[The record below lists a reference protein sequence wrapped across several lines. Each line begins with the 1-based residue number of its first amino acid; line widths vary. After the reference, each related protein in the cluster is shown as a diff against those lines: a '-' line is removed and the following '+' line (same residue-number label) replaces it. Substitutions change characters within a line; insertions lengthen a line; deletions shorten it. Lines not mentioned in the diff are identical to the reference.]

1 MSRLRSKT
9 VETQLTSADNK
20 RIQEGIRGKYNQAA
34 VNPKGLFSYP
44 TGRDGLK
51 ALGYDPDLVKDLPDA
66 VAASYCGV
74 GNPFS
79 LGTVMKGTSVLDIG
93 CGAGVDTI
101 LAARMVGPNG
111 RAVGIDLVSEML
123 ERGKNN
129 LGMTDLKNV
138 SFIEG
143 SANKLDFPD
152 ESFDVVVSN
161 GVFNLIPAKEAAIA
175 EAFRLLKPGGRF
187 MIADQVLVGELQ
199 KDLKT
204 RIDTWFQ

>member
-1 MSRLRSKT
+1 M
-9 VETQLTSADNK
+9 ETQLTAADNQ
-20 RIQEGIRGKYNQAA
+20 RIQEGIRGKYNQVA
-34 VNPKGLFSYP
+34 VNPEGLFSYP

-129 LGMTDLKNV
+129 LGKTDLKNV

-152 ESFDVVVSN
+152 ESFDIVVSN

>member
-1 MSRLRSKT
+1 M
-9 VETQLTSADNK
+9 EIQLTPEDNQ
-20 RIQEGIRGKYNQAA
+20 RIQKGIRGKYNQVA
-34 VNPKGLFSYP
+34 VNPEGLFSYP

-66 VAASYCGV
+66 VASSYCGV

-79 LGTVMKGTSVLDIG
+79 LGTVKKGASVLDIG

-129 LGMTDLKNV
+129 LGMTHLKNV

-152 ESFDVVVSN
+152 EGFDVVVSN
-161 GVFNLIPAKEAAIA
+161 GVFNLIPDKEAAIA